1 VSEEAKALN
10 EKERS
15 VGILQN
21 NGPGAGGFCEA
32 RRLHTT
38 ESGDSPEASRKVSIK
53 MNIRTIS
60 KIGGIMAGVLVCW
73 AGQAQALT
81 VDIFTAD
88 SVFTGLTRTF
98 ESEGRIGN
106 RQTNGTF
113 EADIGPSTASPA
125 QTAQRV
131 MTSGQ
136 AFDFSLTYNPTTSL
150 ASFYVQDAVPATLQ
164 YTVLPPLDGFATD
177 ALFLRVR
184 AVDTANDTVLL
195 SNLVLDGVSI
205 SNLSAG
211 LNTGN
216 GDLGIFRL
224 MGSELL
230 DGFTLTG
237 QATMTWGTGGG
248 LPQNSQLA
256 FQIKGVDLTPV
267 PLPAGAWLFGS
278 GVVALA
284 GLARRN
290 SLIHI

>member
-1 VSEEAKALN
+1 MKVY
-10 EKERS
+10 R
-15 VGILQN
+15 ILLSLVMLVAVCAHAN
-21 NGPGAGGFCEA
+21 VAG
-32 RRLHTT
+32 
-38 ESGDSPEASRKVSIK
+38 
-53 MNIRTIS
+53 
-60 KIGGIMAGVLVCW
+60 
-73 AGQAQALT
+73 ALT
-81 VDIFTAD
+81 VDVYTDDGI
-88 SVFTGLTRTF
+88 FTGLTRTF
-98 ESEGRIGN
+98 EAEGRIGN
-106 RQTNGTF
+106 HQANGTF
-113 EADIGPSTASPA
+113 EADIGPSTANPV

-150 ASFYVQDAVPATLQ
+150 ASFYVQNAVPATLQ
-164 YTVLPPLDGFATD
+164 YTVLPPLGGFATD

-184 AVDTANDTVLL
+184 AVDAVNDTMLL

-224 MGSELL
+224 TGSELL

-267 PLPAGAWLFGS
+267 PLPAAVWLFGS
-278 GVVALA
+278 GLA
-284 GLARRN
+284 
-290 SLIHI
+290 SLIPVIRRQLMS